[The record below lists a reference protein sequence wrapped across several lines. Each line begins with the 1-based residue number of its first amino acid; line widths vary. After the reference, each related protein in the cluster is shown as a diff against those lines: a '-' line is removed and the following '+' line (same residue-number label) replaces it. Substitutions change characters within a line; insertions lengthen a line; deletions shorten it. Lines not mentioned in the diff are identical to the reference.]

1 MYFACYIKNL
11 FPYLFVFS
19 EEYTAPAADSST
31 DGGFIMVHHDERHP
45 DQSIDDDSL
54 IYDDTADPDHM
65 DTTVS
70 SSDPDQT
77 TKTDIV
83 EQDDNGNWN
92 DGNDDNRSINWDEP
106 YGKDYTQQD
115 STRGTTVVTV

>member
-1 MYFACYIKNL
+1 
-11 FPYLFVFS
+11 
-19 EEYTAPAADSST
+19 
-31 DGGFIMVHHDERHP
+31 MVHHDERHP

-115 STRGTTVVTV
+115 SAWGTTVVTV